1 MKKTRAD
8 RTWSLLVASSAMDD
22 PFFEKSVVL
31 LLEDGEEGSF
41 GVLINRRFKFPPSP
55 VISELSKFKKLSAL
69 HIFMG
74 GPVDKDKLTIAVWG
88 NLNSAI
94 GNFSFGLNPN
104 KAEKLLE
111 ANAAAKG
118 AIFSGYCAWESGQLE
133 AEIAEGM
140 WLSCDVDLSL
150 LETDKPEG
158 IWEKL
163 TMLANPLF
171 SKFPIPNKGD
181 SSKN

>member
-31 LLEDGEEGSF
+31 LLEDDEEGSF
-41 GVLINRRFKFPPSP
+41 GVIINRRFKFPPYQ
-55 VISELSKFKKLSAL
+55 IKSELSEFNKLKKLN
-69 HIFMG
+69 IFIG
-74 GPVDKDKLTIAVWG
+74 GPVDKDKLTIAVWE

-111 ANAAAKG
+111 ANATAKG

-158 IWEKL
+158 IWKKL

-171 SKFPIPNKGD
+171 SKFPIPNKSD